1 MVLILGNRRYVEIP
15 GSSSYELPPLMLK
28 SGPGASGA
36 ASLVDEASAIVDSES
51 LIPGPTQDA
60 LSAEDRLEHVRFGL
74 AVSLVDN
81 YRVFLR
87 HWTWGESVLE
97 WIRQCEL
104 SFATQPNLR
113 SLLRPDVW
121 PHAGRSS
128 FVKLLDDKNAAD
140 SGIVLENAMGF
151 RLTFRQPPP
160 IEFFSEKFLFLLN
173 PSLASTAY
181 QAWAGAD
188 CDEEACLPPER
199 FQFLVMSDHIREV

>member
-1 MVLILGNRRYVEIP
+1 MVVILGNRRYVEIP
-15 GSSSYELPPLMLK
+15 GDSSYELPPLMLK
-28 SGPGASGA
+28 HGPSVRLEAG
-36 ASLVDEASAIVDSES
+36 LVDNAGTIVDSES
-51 LIPGPTQDA
+51 LIPGPVQDA
-60 LSAEDRLEHVRFGL
+60 LHAEDRLETIRFGL
-74 AVSLVDN
+74 ALNLIDH

-97 WIRQCEL
+97 WIRQCET

-173 PSLASTAY
+173 SSLAATAY
-181 QAWAGAD
+181 QTWAGPG
-188 CDEEACLPPER
+188 CDEEASFPPER
-199 FQFLVMSDHIREV
+199 FQFLVMADQIREV